1 MERRV
6 TSHTEEEEMNQR
18 RYLLDL
24 ARKGDETAIG
34 RLLELYQVKVYS
46 GDKLRTL
53 KVGKNSALAPGPKKK
68 TKAIATV
75 PAKKKPAKRE
85 TSWRA
90 PHTSRKTHT
99 AKTHTA
105 KTHTVKRGKTTAK
118 KTKTR

>member
-18 RYLLDL
+18 RSLLEL

-34 RLLELYQVKVYS
+34 RLLELYQVRVYS

-53 KVGKNSALAPGPKKK
+53 KVGKYSALAPTPKKRP
-68 TKAIATV
+68 KAIATV

-85 TSWRA
+85 TSWKA
-90 PHTSRKTHT
+90 PHTSRN
-99 AKTHTA
+99 
-105 KTHTVKRGKTTAK
+105 THTVKRGKTTAK
-118 KTKTR
+118 KSKTR

>member
-1 MERRV
+1 M

-18 RYLLDL
+18 RHLLEL
-24 ARKGDETAIG
+24 ARKGDEKAIG
-34 RLLELYQVKVYS
+34 RLLELYQVRVYS

-53 KVGKNSALAPGPKKK
+53 KVGKSSALAPTPKKS
-68 TKAIATV
+68 TKAIAVT

-99 AKTHTA
+99 
-105 KTHTVKRGKTTAK
+105 VKPGKKANAK
-118 KTKTR
+118 KSKTR